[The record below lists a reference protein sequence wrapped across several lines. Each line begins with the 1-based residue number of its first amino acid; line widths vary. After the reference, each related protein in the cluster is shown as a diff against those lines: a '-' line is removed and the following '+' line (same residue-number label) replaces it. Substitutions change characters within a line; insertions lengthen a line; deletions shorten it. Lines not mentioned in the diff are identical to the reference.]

1 MWSPKEVRVHGEE
14 KNPKIEALG
23 IATLARDGEEK
34 KSGKET
40 KKSRKWSVTR
50 ASEGHTWCRKEGAAV

>member
-1 MWSPKEVRVHGEE
+1 MRVHGEE

-50 ASEGHTWCRKEGAAV
+50 ASEGRT